1 MSSFLLCKMREIGMA
16 LRGKV
21 AVVGRIA
28 LGALTACQQTSTPP
42 PVAQQQDVQQEIPQ
56 EALALDS
63 MPAVA
68 PQGRQLNHSGRKQKG
83 RASYYGQHFTNRKL
97 ASGGHLDPD
106 SNVAASKT
114 LPLGTTARVTNLAN
128 GKSATVVVGDR
139 GPFIDGR
146 VVDVTPKV
154 AGELEIRKSGVA
166 PVVIAPIAVPQ
177 ADGTAKLGVGAAQ
190 ATPEEVAKATKE
202 TAAATR

>member
-1 MSSFLLCKMREIGMA
+1 
-16 LRGKV
+16 
-21 AVVGRIA
+21 
-28 LGALTACQQTSTPP
+28 
-42 PVAQQQDVQQEIPQ
+42 
-56 EALALDS
+56 
-63 MPAVA
+63 
-68 PQGRQLNHSGRKQKG
+68 
-83 RASYYGQHFTNRKL
+83 
-97 ASGGHLDPD
+97 LDPD

-166 PVVIAPIAVPQ
+166 PVVIAPMAVPH
-177 ADGTAKLGVGAAQ
+177 ADGTAKLGAGAAQ

>member
-1 MSSFLLCKMREIGMA
+1 MQEVGMV
-16 LRGKV
+16 LRGMV
-21 AVVGRIA
+21 AAVGIIA
-28 LGALTACQQTSTPP
+28 LGAVTACQQTSISPTSA
-42 PVAQQQDVQQEIPQ
+42 AQQEDVQQELPQ

-68 PQGRQLNHSGRKQKG
+68 PKGGQIDHSGRKQTG
-83 RASYYGQHFTNRKL
+83 RVSYYGQHFANRKL
-97 ASGGHLDPD
+97 AGGGHFDPD

-114 LPLGTTARVTNLAN
+114 LPLGTTAKVTNLAN

-154 AGELEIRKSGVA
+154 ASELEIRQSGVA

-177 ADGTAKLGVGAAQ
+177 VDGRIKLGAGAAQ
-190 ATPEEVAKATKE
+190 ATPQEVARATKE